1 MSLTDQSGL
10 RVRPICL
17 VVLLAFLAACQE
29 SDRTQIAVRD
39 LPVPAGAS
47 SQLPHLSKSE
57 DGTVVMSW
65 VEQRHATATLR
76 HARLSDAGWT
86 LPVTVASGD
95 RWFVNWAD
103 FPSVVPIRG
112 RIWAA
117 HWLTKSRGGYYA
129 YDVAMATSRDA
140 GATWSSPSTPH
151 QDGTAT
157 EHGFVT
163 LFPWNGD
170 VGVVWLDGR
179 RTAEPPS
186 GSAASKGMTLRGAR
200 IGPDG
205 DARDGELIDDLVCDC
220 CQTDAAMGPDGPF
233 VVYRNRTTD
242 EIRDIRLARF
252 VDDAWEA
259 DISVGEDGWEI
270 AGCPVNGPAID
281 VVGNSVAVAWYTE
294 AQGRARVRLSR
305 SRDGGAG
312 FGPPI
317 DVSADRPI
325 GRVDVVQ
332 SPDGETF
339 VSWLRRGDD
348 DSAELRLS
356 RLAPDGSVAME
367 TVVARTSAARPS
379 GFPQM
384 ISDAHSLIF
393 AWTEPGED
401 DSRIRSARVELT
413 ER

>member
-1 MSLTDQSGL
+1 
-10 RVRPICL
+10 
-17 VVLLAFLAACQE
+17 
-29 SDRTQIAVRD
+29 
-39 LPVPAGAS
+39 
-47 SQLPHLSKSE
+47 
-57 DGTVVMSW
+57 
-65 VEQRHATATLR
+65 
-76 HARLSDAGWT
+76 
-86 LPVTVASGD
+86 
-95 RWFVNWAD
+95 
-103 FPSVVPIRG
+103 
-112 RIWAA
+112 
-117 HWLTKSRGGYYA
+117 
-129 YDVAMATSRDA
+129 
-140 GATWSSPSTPH
+140 
-151 QDGTAT
+151 
-157 EHGFVT
+157 
-163 LFPWNGD
+163 
-170 VGVVWLDGR
+170 
-179 RTAEPPS
+179 
-186 GSAASKGMTLRGAR
+186 
-200 IGPDG
+200 
-205 DARDGELIDDLVCDC
+205 
-220 CQTDAAMGPDGPF
+220 MGPDGPL

-259 DISVGEDGWEI
+259 DISVGDDGWEI

-294 AQGRARVRLSR
+294 AKGRARVRLSR

-312 FGPPI
+312 FDPPI

-348 DSAELRLS
+348 DFAELRLS
-356 RLAPDGSVAME
+356 RLAPEGSVAME

-384 ISDAHSLIF
+384 VSDGHGLVF

-401 DSRIRSARVELT
+401 DPRIRSARVELT